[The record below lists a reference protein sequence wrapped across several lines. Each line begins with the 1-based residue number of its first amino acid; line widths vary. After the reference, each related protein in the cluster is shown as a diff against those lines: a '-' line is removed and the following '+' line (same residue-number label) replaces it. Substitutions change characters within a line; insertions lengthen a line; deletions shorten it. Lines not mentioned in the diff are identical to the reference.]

1 MSYYNL
7 NSYCS
12 PKPYTIV
19 ENVKPL
25 ATALQ
30 IDYGKSDK
38 PVMTNS
44 PEVFGPAFWFSFH
57 TGAAHLP
64 ENLSP
69 ISASRIRA
77 FINGIPELVPC
88 TDCSEHSRAFIEEN
102 KARIN
107 NFRRGDDVF
116 RFYVD
121 FHNYVNLRLGKP
133 LVSYEKAYEMYKG
146 GKGVVLLKKY

>member
-12 PKPYTIV
+12 PKPYTVV
-19 ENVKPL
+19 ESVKPI
-25 ATALQ
+25 TSALH
-30 IDYGKSDK
+30 IDYLKTDG

-69 ISASRIRA
+69 ISLSRIRA

-88 TDCSEHSRAFIEEN
+88 IDCSEHSRAFIEEN
-102 KARIN
+102 KAKIN

-121 FHNYVNLRLGKP
+121 FHNYINLRLGKP

-146 GKGVVLLKKY
+146 GKNVVLLKKY